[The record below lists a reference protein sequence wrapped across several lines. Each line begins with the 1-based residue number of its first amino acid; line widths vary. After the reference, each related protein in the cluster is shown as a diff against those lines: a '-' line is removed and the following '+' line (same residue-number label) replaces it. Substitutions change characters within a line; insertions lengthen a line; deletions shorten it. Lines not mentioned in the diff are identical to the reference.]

1 MKVLVTGAT
10 GFLGG
15 PLVDRLLAQGER
27 DLRITVRPGSKRARV
42 EAAAARYPDA
52 RVEYVQANL
61 TVPSEV
67 ARAVEGVGAVY
78 HLAASLRGAPAD
90 MFLNTVVGSKILLD
104 AVAAAKPRIILISS
118 FSVYGVADLGRGALV
133 DESTPLEPHPEKR
146 DLYAHVKLR
155 EELLFRERAAR
166 DRLPLVILRPGVIYG
181 PGGGAFS
188 SRVGLNMF
196 GLFLS
201 LGGNNRLP
209 LSYVDNCA
217 EAIALAGRTAPASSG
232 GGATEPPVY
241 NLVDDDLPTCR
252 EYLAAYQKAVAPV
265 RALPVPYPV
274 LSLGA
279 RLLEKYNRWSRGQLP
294 AIFTPYKV
302 ASTWGGNRFDNAKI
316 KALGWR
322 PLVPTAE
329 GLQRAFAWLKEQVA
343 ASGAR

>member
-15 PLVDRLLAQGER
+15 PLVERLLAQGER
-27 DLRITVRPGSKRARV
+27 DLRITVRPGSNRSRV
-42 EAAAARYPDA
+42 AAAAARYPDA
-52 RVEYVQANL
+52 RVDYVTANL
-61 TVPSEV
+61 TVPAEI

-78 HLAASLRGAPAD
+78 HLAASLRGAAAD
-90 MFLNTVVGSKILLD
+90 MFLNTVVGSKHLLD
-104 AVAAAKPRIILISS
+104 AIGPRRTRTILISS
-118 FSVYGVADLGRGALV
+118 FSVYGVAELGRGALV

-166 DRLPLVILRPGVIYG
+166 DGIPLVILRPGVIYG

-188 SRVGLNMF
+188 TRVGLNLF

-201 LGGNNRLP
+201 LGGPNRLP

-217 EAIALAGRTAPASSG
+217 DAIALAGRTAPVSN
-232 GGATEPPVY
+232 EPAVY

-252 EYLAAYQKAVAPV
+252 EYLAAYQAQVAPV
-265 RALPVPYPV
+265 RNLPVPYPV

-279 RLLEKYNRWSRGQLP
+279 RLLERYNRWSRGQLP

-322 PLVPTAE
+322 QPVPTEE
-329 GLQRAFAWLKEQVA
+329 GLRRAFSWLRDQSA